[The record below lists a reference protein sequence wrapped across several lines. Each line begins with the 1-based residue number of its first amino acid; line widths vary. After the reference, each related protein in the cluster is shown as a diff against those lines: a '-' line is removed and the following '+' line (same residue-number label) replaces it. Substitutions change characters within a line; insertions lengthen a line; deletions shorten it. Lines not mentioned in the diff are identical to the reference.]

1 MIAEIVGE
9 IFSTP
14 ISQAIRIT
22 QIPSSVMITG
32 TMTSPTPRSAPA
44 STSMNTYTM
53 YQGVIQASISD
64 PHLDD
69 GLIICKQAE
78 NLWSAHQENNQYSG
92 YQCVHD
98 QADTGTLAD
107 PVQFSG
113 AVVLTHKSSDG
124 DLKGRL
130 HHPEDRHRTSFP

>member
-53 YQGVIQASISD
+53 YQGVIRQASHIR
-64 PHLDD
+64 
-69 GLIICKQAE
+69 
-78 NLWSAHQENNQYSG
+78 SG
-92 YQCVHD
+92 
-98 QADTGTLAD
+98 
-107 PVQFSG
+107 
-113 AVVLTHKSSDG
+113 
-124 DLKGRL
+124 
-130 HHPEDRHRTSFP
+130 